1 MTLEEFARVIMSIK
15 PVLNN
20 PDAFN
25 KWMKNEEVKFEE
37 SLSYYVGLITVYVT
51 LYYFPPPG
59 KAIFLLYICIVI
71 RIFVLLPNSS
81 SFYITKNALIGIDW
95 IRSQPNSVEMSYEP
109 IPTSTNPHSKIIIWN
124 PNLIFCNELLF
135 SKWCHFIRNL

>member
-1 MTLEEFARVIMSIK
+1 MQIHLKQHHFMTLEEFARVIMSIK

-59 KAIFLLYICIVI
+59 KAIFLFIYLY
-71 RIFVLLPNSS
+71 RYPNT
-81 SFYITKNALIGIDW
+81 FLTAQY
-95 IRSQPNSVEMSYEP
+95 
-109 IPTSTNPHSKIIIWN
+109 
-124 PNLIFCNELLF
+124 
-135 SKWCHFIRNL
+135 